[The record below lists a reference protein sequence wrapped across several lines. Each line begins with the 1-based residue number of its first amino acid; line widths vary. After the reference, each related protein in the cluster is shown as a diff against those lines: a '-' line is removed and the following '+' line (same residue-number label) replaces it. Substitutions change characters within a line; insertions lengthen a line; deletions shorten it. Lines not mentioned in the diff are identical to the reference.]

1 MRFYY
6 LSAGDISPQS
16 VKLQIYF
23 REFLSTNR
31 GYLEWL
37 LDLPELSAI
46 KTCFSPT
53 NHSGWH
59 SRENSKPSHH
69 KKASYGTDKATRIQ
83 YFAMHTQDI
92 YLGSKLLHMSLPS
105 RHLLAPYNLQYLLIF
120 NDKGT
125 RATSNRFPKHCS
137 GIFIVDCE
145 QVNASWVTTLEL
157 QYKDVW
163 C

>member
-6 LSAGDISPQS
+6 LSAGNISSQF
-16 VKLQIYF
+16 VNLQIYF

-59 SRENSKPSHH
+59 SRENPKPSHH
-69 KKASYGTDKATRIQ
+69 KKAFYCTDKATRIQ
-83 YFAMHTQDI
+83 YFAIHTQDS

-105 RHLLAPYNLQYLLIF
+105 RHLLAPYDLRYLLIF

-125 RATSNRFPKHCS
+125 RARSNRFPTHCS

-145 QVNASWVTTLEL
+145 QVNAS
-157 QYKDVW
+157 
-163 C
+163 